1 VTLGALGLGYLA
13 IGAVLALAAAAARR
27 LASVADAILLVG
39 MWPLWAPLTFAR
51 ALPAGEAAEDPRERE
66 LLGALAR
73 AKDSPMAQVLPDEVN
88 ARVLA
93 ARLRE
98 AGVRL
103 AELDAVLARPDF
115 DPAAAQRRASELA
128 ARGAA
133 AAAATAQLRVRTL
146 GQLRALRERY
156 RTELDE
162 VHELIAQLVAQAEL
176 VRLQPWVA
184 PASGELVRELVE
196 QIERLDDLFAAH
208 ASIDGAVGDGAV
220 GDGAVGD
227 GAVGDGAAGDGAA
240 GSAATVE
247 YPRPA
252 ARSE

>member
-1 VTLGALGLGYLA
+1 MTIGALGLGYLA
-13 IGAVLALAAAAARR
+13 IGAAIAIAAALARR
-27 LASVADAILLVG
+27 MSSAADAILLVG
-39 MWPLWAPLTFAR
+39 MWPLWAPLAFAR
-51 ALPAGEAAEDPRERE
+51 PAAAAGASEDPRERE
-66 LLGALAR
+66 LIGALAR
-73 AKDSPMAQVLPDEVN
+73 AQDSPLAAVLPDEVN

-98 AGVRL
+98 AGLRL

-115 DPAAAQRRASELA
+115 DPAAAEQRAAELA
-128 ARGAA
+128 ARGAT

-156 RTELDE
+156 RSELDE

-176 VRLQPWVA
+176 VRLQPSIA
-184 PASGELVRELVE
+184 PASGELVRELVA

-208 ASIDGAVGDGAV
+208 ASIEVM
-220 GDGAVGD
+220 
-227 GAVGDGAAGDGAA
+227 
-240 GSAATVE
+240 E
-247 YPRPA
+247 YPAPA

>member
-1 VTLGALGLGYLA
+1 MTLGELGLGYLA
-13 IGAVLALAAAAARR
+13 VGAALAVAAVAARR
-27 LASVADAILLVG
+27 VSSATDALLLVG
-39 MWPLWAPLTFAR
+39 MWPLWAPLSFAR
-51 ALPAGEAAEDPRERE
+51 ALPDADAGGDPRERE
-66 LLGALAR
+66 LIGALAR
-73 AKDSPMAQVLPDEVN
+73 AQDSPMAAVLPDEVN

-103 AELDAVLARPDF
+103 TELDAVLARPDF
-115 DPAAAQRRASELA
+115 DPVAVEKRAAELA

-133 AAAATAQLRVRTL
+133 SAAATAQLRVRTL

-176 VRLQPWVA
+176 VRLQPSIA
-184 PASGELVRELVE
+184 PASGELVRELVA
-196 QIERLDDLFAAH
+196 QIESLDDLFAAH
-208 ASIDGAVGDGAV
+208 ASIESVTDS
-220 GDGAVGD
+220 
-227 GAVGDGAAGDGAA
+227 AGGELGKYIA
-240 GSAATVE
+240 S
-247 YPRPA
+247 A

>member
-1 VTLGALGLGYLA
+1 VTIGALGLGYLA
-13 IGAVLALAAAAARR
+13 IGAAIAIAAALARR
-27 LASVADAILLVG
+27 LASAADAILLVG
-39 MWPLWAPLTFAR
+39 MWPLWAPLAFAR
-51 ALPAGEAAEDPRERE
+51 PAAAAAASDDPRERE
-66 LLGALAR
+66 LIGALAR
-73 AKDSPMAQVLPDEVN
+73 AQESPLAAVLPDEVN

-115 DPAAAQRRASELA
+115 DPAAAERRAAELA
-128 ARGAA
+128 ARGAT

-146 GQLRALRERY
+146 GQLRALRARY
-156 RTELDE
+156 RSELDE

-176 VRLQPWVA
+176 VRLQPSIA
-184 PASGELVRELVE
+184 PASGELVRELVA

-208 ASIDGAVGDGAV
+208 ASIE
-220 GDGAVGD
+220 
-227 GAVGDGAAGDGAA
+227 A
-240 GSAATVE
+240 GSAAPTAAPTAAVE
-247 YPRPA
+247 YPAPA

>member
-1 VTLGALGLGYLA
+1 MTLGALGLGYLA
-13 IGAVLALAAAAARR
+13 IGAALAVGAAAAGRI
-27 LASVADAILLVG
+27 ASAADAILLVG
-39 MWPLWAPLTFAR
+39 MWPLWAPLAFAR
-51 ALPAGEAAEDPRERE
+51 ALPAGAAAEDPRERE
-66 LLGALAR
+66 LIGALAR
-73 AKDSPMAQVLPDEVN
+73 AKDSPMAAVLPDEVN

-103 AELDAVLARPDF
+103 SELDAVLARPDF
-115 DPAAAQRRASELA
+115 DPAAAERRAAELA

-156 RTELDE
+156 RRELDE

-176 VRLQPWVA
+176 VRLQPAIA
-184 PASGELVRELVE
+184 PASGELVRELVA

-208 ASIDGAVGDGAV
+208 ASLEGDGDGA
-220 GDGAVGD
+220 GGSIAGA
-227 GAVGDGAAGDGAA
+227 GASIAGAAPAAGGAA
-240 GSAATVE
+240 AVE
-247 YPRPA
+247 YPAPA

>member
-1 VTLGALGLGYLA
+1 MTIGALGLGYLA
-13 IGAVLALAAAAARR
+13 IGAAVAIAAALARR
-27 LASVADAILLVG
+27 MSSAADAILLVG
-39 MWPLWAPLTFAR
+39 MWPLWAPLAFAR
-51 ALPAGEAAEDPRERE
+51 PAAAAAASDDPRERE
-66 LLGALAR
+66 LIGALAR
-73 AKDSPMAQVLPDEVN
+73 AQDSPLAAVLPDEVN

-115 DPAAAQRRASELA
+115 DPAAAEQRAAELA
-128 ARGAA
+128 ARGAT

-146 GQLRALRERY
+146 GQLRALRARY
-156 RTELDE
+156 RSELDE

-176 VRLQPWVA
+176 VRLQPSIA
-184 PASGELVRELVE
+184 PASGELVRELVA

-208 ASIDGAVGDGAV
+208 ASIEVGEAGRE
-220 GDGAVGD
+220 
-227 GAVGDGAAGDGAA
+227 AAEY
-240 GSAATVE
+240 SA
-247 YPRPA
+247 PA

>member
-13 IGAVLALAAAAARR
+13 VGAALAVAAVAARR
-27 LASVADAILLVG
+27 VSSAADAILLVG
-39 MWPLWAPLTFAR
+39 MWPLWAPLAFAR
-51 ALPAGEAAEDPRERE
+51 PQLTGAAADDPRERE
-66 LLGALAR
+66 LIGALAR
-73 AKDSPMAQVLPDEVN
+73 AQDSPMAAVLPDEVN

-115 DPAAAQRRASELA
+115 DPAAAERRAGELA
-128 ARGAA
+128 ARGST

-156 RTELDE
+156 RIELDE

-176 VRLQPWVA
+176 VRLQPSIA
-184 PASGELVRELVE
+184 PASGELVRELVA
-196 QIERLDDLFAAH
+196 QIESLDDLFAAH
-208 ASIDGAVGDGAV
+208 ATIDDAIGGAIGIAPAPAPPAPVPPAEPRP
-220 GDGAVGD
+220 AP
-227 GAVGDGAAGDGAA
+227 A
-240 GSAATVE
+240 VE
-247 YPRPA
+247 YPPPV